1 MRTLFL
7 YFIYKIFWNAF
18 FKIII
23 GVRIIGARKLH
34 KYDQFIIAANH
45 NSHADAIT
53 LMTAVPTNKLA
64 TTHPIA
70 AADYFGKNKFT
81 SFISWFFINVK
92 LIPRKKSTEELNEN
106 PIEIMDKLLK
116 KNKSIII
123 FPEGSRGKPGKLSP
137 FKKGVGIL
145 SEKNR
150 NIPIIPV
157 YLEGISRVL
166 PKGNK
171 IILPSLTKIYFG
183 EAIHVTNESSEEIV
197 DRVEKAIHQLKDNPK
212 HRLINDL

>member
-1 MRTLFL
+1 
-7 YFIYKIFWNAF
+7 
-18 FKIII
+18 
-23 GVRIIGARKLH
+23 
-34 KYDQFIIAANH
+34 
-45 NSHADAIT
+45 
-53 LMTAVPTNKLA
+53 
-64 TTHPIA
+64 
-70 AADYFGKNKFT
+70 
-81 SFISWFFINVK
+81 FISWFFINVK
-92 LIPRKKSTEELNEN
+92 LIPRKKTSEGDNDN
-106 PIEIMDKLLK
+106 PIEIMDQLLK

-145 SEKNR
+145 AEKNR

-212 HRLINDL
+212 HKLIND

>member
-23 GVRIIGARKLH
+23 GVRIIGARKLQN
-34 KYDQFIIAANH
+34 YDQFIIAANH
-45 NSHADAIT
+45 NSHADAVT

-70 AADYFGKNKFT
+70 AADYFGKNKLM

-92 LIPRKKSTEELNEN
+92 LIPRKKTEADSDN
-106 PIEIMDKLLK
+106 PIEIMDALLK

-123 FPEGSRGKPGKLSP
+123 FPEGSRGKPGKLSA
-137 FKKGVGIL
+137 FKKGIGIL
-145 SEKNR
+145 SEKNK

-171 IILPSLTKIYFG
+171 VILPSLTKIYFG
-183 EAIHVTNESSEEIV
+183 DAIHITNESSEEIV
-197 DRVEKAIHQLKDNPK
+197 EKVEAAIHQLKDNPK
-212 HRLINDL
+212 HKLIND

>member
-1 MRTLFL
+1 M
-7 YFIYKIFWNAF
+7 YKIFWTAF
-18 FKIII
+18 FKVII
-23 GVRIIGARKLH
+23 GVRIIGSRKLQ

-45 NSHADAIT
+45 NSHADAVT

-64 TTHPIA
+64 NTHPIA

-81 SFISWFFINVK
+81 SFISWLFINVK
-92 LIPRKKSTEELNEN
+92 LIPRKKSSDEDNDN
-106 PIEIMDKLLK
+106 PINIMDELLK
-116 KNKSIII
+116 KKKSIII

-137 FKKGVGIL
+137 FKKGIGIL
-145 SEKNR
+145 SEKNQ
-150 NIPIIPV
+150 NVPIIPV

-183 EAIHVTNESSEEIV
+183 EAIHITDESAEEIV
-197 DRVEKAIHQLKDNPK
+197 ERVEKAIHRLKDKPNEK
-212 HRLINDL
+212 FVNDL